1 MAHNDETICVGI
13 DLGTSRSSISASNG
27 ERHVVDSYVGWP
39 LDMVARKVLKKQ
51 VLIGGEA
58 LENRSMLDLRRPL
71 ENGVIKDGSDRDALA
86 VQELLRHL
94 VSMIDTKNNGKQHK
108 LRAVVGVPAEAMQT
122 SRLRLRTAM
131 DGIAD
136 SVMLVSEPFAVA
148 YGTEAL
154 LHAMVIDIGAGTA
167 DICVMQGRYPTED
180 DQRTLPNA
188 GDSID
193 QRLFASLQ
201 EHHPQA
207 QFSIYAIRA
216 WKEKWS
222 FVGEPKRRVVVTT
235 AADGKPI
242 EIDITEDL
250 RAACE
255 SIVAPISETVRDL
268 VARVEPEYQQ
278 RVLNNI
284 ILSGGSS
291 LIDGLPEALK
301 SALSE
306 LGKAQITLV
315 QDPVFAGSDG
325 GLAIAQDA
333 SEGDWEKLSL

>member
-39 LDMVARKVLKKQ
+39 LDMVARKVLKRQ
-51 VLIGGEA
+51 ILIGAEA

-71 ENGVIKDGSDRDALA
+71 ENGVIKEGSERDAQA

-94 VSMIDTKNNGKQHK
+94 VSLIGAKNNGKQYK

-207 QFSIYAIRA
+207 QFSIHAVRA

-222 FVGEPKRRVVVTT
+222 FVGEPKRRVVVPT
-235 AADGKPI
+235 AANGKPI
-242 EIDITEDL
+242 EIDITEDM

-284 ILSGGSS
+284 VLTGGSS

-315 QDPVFAGSDG
+315 QDPIFAGSDG
-325 GLAIAQDA
+325 GLAIARDA
-333 SEGDWEKLSL
+333 SDGDWEKLSL